1 MYSYHSATVESDSGK
16 KLSDGVIISFAF
28 DQMSIHL
35 NNTDEIKINE
45 TLIINIFTKTD
56 GCIIYNG
63 IAKALYN
70 NALTIDC
77 VIFIE
82 EKQRRKNHRMTVSI
96 PLHVKRINRGNKNT
110 FNLQKPILMKARDIS
125 INGILLESTL
135 DIPDDIHFNID
146 LPLKNMTLN
155 IVTDT
160 VRKYVKD
167 NKFYYGCTF
176 TLQTEEELN
185 FLRNF
190 INNNYIYQVKNK
202 NPKIKLYPTIRN

>member
-45 TLIINIFTKTD
+45 TLIINIFTKTN
-56 GCIIYNG
+56 GWIIYKG

>member
-45 TLIINIFTKTD
+45 TLIINIFTKTN
-56 GCIIYNG
+56 GCIIYKG

-135 DIPDDIHFNID
+135 DIADDIHFNID

>member
-1 MYSYHSATVESDSGK
+1 MYSYHSATVESDSGN
-16 KLSDGVIISFAF
+16 KLSDGVIVSFAF

-35 NNTDEIKINE
+35 NNTDKIKINE
-45 TLIINIFTKTD
+45 TVIINIFTKTN
-56 GCIIYNG
+56 GCIIYKG

-77 VIFIE
+77 VIFME
-82 EKQRRKNHRMTVSI
+82 EKQRRKNHRMIISI
-96 PLHVKRINRGNKNT
+96 PLHVKHINRGSKNT

-135 DIPDDIHFNID
+135 DIPDDVHFNID

-167 NKFYYGCTF
+167 TKFYYGCTF
-176 TLQTEEELN
+176 TLQTEE
-185 FLRNF
+185 
-190 INNNYIYQVKNK
+190 
-202 NPKIKLYPTIRN
+202 

>member
-1 MYSYHSATVESDSGK
+1 MYSYHSATVESDSGN
-16 KLSDGVIISFAF
+16 KLSDGVIVSFAF

-35 NNTDEIKINE
+35 NNTDKIKINE
-45 TLIINIFTKTD
+45 TLIINIFTKTN
-56 GCIIYNG
+56 GCIIYKG

-77 VIFIE
+77 VIFME

-167 NKFYYGCTF
+167 NKFYYGGTF

>member
-45 TLIINIFTKTD
+45 TLIINIFTKTN
-56 GCIIYNG
+56 GCIIYKG

-82 EKQRRKNHRMTVSI
+82 EKQRRKVPQYPALSHRILPTSQ
-96 PLHVKRINRGNKNT
+96 PRGGG
-110 FNLQKPILMKARDIS
+110 L
-125 INGILLESTL
+125 
-135 DIPDDIHFNID
+135 
-146 LPLKNMTLN
+146 
-155 IVTDT
+155 
-160 VRKYVKD
+160 
-167 NKFYYGCTF
+167 
-176 TLQTEEELN
+176 
-185 FLRNF
+185 
-190 INNNYIYQVKNK
+190 
-202 NPKIKLYPTIRN
+202 

>member
-1 MYSYHSATVESDSGK
+1 MYSYHSATVESDSGN
-16 KLSDGVIISFAF
+16 KLSDGVIVSFAC

-35 NNTDEIKINE
+35 NNTDKIKINE
-45 TLIINIFTKTD
+45 TLIIKIFTKTN
-56 GCIIYNG
+56 GCIIYKG

>member
-1 MYSYHSATVESDSGK
+1 MYSYHSATVESDSGN
-16 KLSDGVIISFAF
+16 KLSDGVIVSFAF

-35 NNTDEIKINE
+35 NNTDKIKINE
-45 TLIINIFTKTD
+45 TLIINIFTKTN
-56 GCIIYNG
+56 GCIIYKG

-77 VIFIE
+77 VIFME
-82 EKQRRKNHRMTVSI
+82 EKQRRKNHRMIISI
-96 PLHVKRINRGNKNT
+96 PLHVKHINRGSKNT

-135 DIPDDIHFNID
+135 DIPDDVHFNID

-190 INNNYIYQVKNK
+190 INDNYIYQVKNK

>member
-1 MYSYHSATVESDSGK
+1 MYSYHSATVESDSGN
-16 KLSDGVIISFAF
+16 KLSDGVIVSFAC

-35 NNTDEIKINE
+35 NNTDKIKINE
-45 TLIINIFTKTD
+45 TLIINIFTKTN
-56 GCIIYNG
+56 GCIIYKG

-146 LPLKNMTLN
+146 LPLNNMTLN

>member
-45 TLIINIFTKTD
+45 TLIINIFTKTN
-56 GCIIYNG
+56 GCIIYKV

>member
-1 MYSYHSATVESDSGK
+1 MYSYHSATVEFDSGK
-16 KLSDGVIISFAF
+16 KLSDKVIISFAF

-45 TLIINIFTKTD
+45 TLIINIFTKTN
-56 GCIIYNG
+56 GCIIYKG

>member
-1 MYSYHSATVESDSGK
+1 MYSYHSATVESDSGNN
-16 KLSDGVIISFAF
+16 LSDGVIVSFAC

-45 TLIINIFTKTD
+45 TLIINIFTKTN
-56 GCIIYNG
+56 GCIIYKG

>member
-45 TLIINIFTKTD
+45 TLIINIFTKTN
-56 GCIIYNG
+56 GCIIYKG

-82 EKQRRKNHRMTVSI
+82 EKQRRKNHRMTVNI

-160 VRKYVKD
+160 VRKYVK
-167 NKFYYGCTF
+167 
-176 TLQTEEELN
+176 E
-185 FLRNF
+185 
-190 INNNYIYQVKNK
+190 VKNK

>member
-45 TLIINIFTKTD
+45 TLIINILTKTN
-56 GCIIYNG
+56 GCIIYKG

-146 LPLKNMTLN
+146 LPLKNITLN

>member
-1 MYSYHSATVESDSGK
+1 M
-16 KLSDGVIISFAF
+16 
-28 DQMSIHL
+28 
-35 NNTDEIKINE
+35 
-45 TLIINIFTKTD
+45 
-56 GCIIYNG
+56 
-63 IAKALYN
+63 
-70 NALTIDC
+70 
-77 VIFIE
+77 IFI
-82 EKQRRKNHRMTVSI
+82 
-96 PLHVKRINRGNKNT
+96 L
-110 FNLQKPILMKARDIS
+110 
-125 INGILLESTL
+125 TL
-135 DIPDDIHFNID
+135 
-146 LPLKNMTLN
+146 T

>member
-1 MYSYHSATVESDSGK
+1 MYSYHSATVESDSGNN
-16 KLSDGVIISFAF
+16 LSDGVIVSFAC

-35 NNTDEIKINE
+35 NNTDKIKINE
-45 TLIINIFTKTD
+45 TLIINIFTKTN
-56 GCIIYNG
+56 GCIIYKG
-63 IAKALYN
+63 IAKGLYN

>member
-45 TLIINIFTKTD
+45 TLIINIFTKTN
-56 GCIIYNG
+56 GCIIYKG

-96 PLHVKRINRGNKNT
+96 HLHVKRINRGNKNT

>member
-1 MYSYHSATVESDSGK
+1 MYSYHSATVESDSGN
-16 KLSDGVIISFAF
+16 KLSDGVIVSFAC

-35 NNTDEIKINE
+35 NNTDKIKINE
-45 TLIINIFTKTD
+45 TLIINIFTKTN
-56 GCIIYNG
+56 GCIIYKG

-82 EKQRRKNHRMTVSI
+82 EKQRRKNHRMNVSI

-185 FLRNF
+185 FLHNF
-190 INNNYIYQVKNK
+190 INNNYIHQVKNR

>member
-45 TLIINIFTKTD
+45 TLIINIFTKTN

>member
-16 KLSDGVIISFAF
+16 KLSDGVIVSFAC

-35 NNTDEIKINE
+35 NNTDKIKINK
-45 TLIINIFTKTD
+45 TLIINIFTKTN
-56 GCIIYNG
+56 GCIIYKG

-160 VRKYVKD
+160 VRKYVK
-167 NKFYYGCTF
+167 
-176 TLQTEEELN
+176 E
-185 FLRNF
+185 
-190 INNNYIYQVKNK
+190 VKNK
-202 NPKIKLYPTIRN
+202 NPKIKLYPTIRH

>member
-1 MYSYHSATVESDSGK
+1 MYSYHSATVESDSGN
-16 KLSDGVIISFAF
+16 KLSDGVIVSFAC

-35 NNTDEIKINE
+35 NNTDKIKINE
-45 TLIINIFTKTD
+45 TLIIKIFTKTN
-56 GCIIYNG
+56 GCIIYKG

-190 INNNYIYQVKNK
+190 INNNYIYQVKNR

>member
-1 MYSYHSATVESDSGK
+1 MYSYHSATVESDSGN
-16 KLSDGVIISFAF
+16 KLSDGVIVSFAF

-35 NNTDEIKINE
+35 NNTDKIKINE
-45 TLIINIFTKTD
+45 TLIINIFTKTN
-56 GCIIYNG
+56 GCIIYKG

-96 PLHVKRINRGNKNT
+96 PLNVKRINRGNKNT

>member
-16 KLSDGVIISFAF
+16 KLSDGIIISFAF

-45 TLIINIFTKTD
+45 TLIINIFTKTN
-56 GCIIYNG
+56 GCIIYKG

-96 PLHVKRINRGNKNT
+96 PLRVKRINRGNKNT

>member
-16 KLSDGVIISFAF
+16 KLSDKVIISFAF

-45 TLIINIFTKTD
+45 TLIINIFTKTN
-56 GCIIYNG
+56 GCIIYKG

-146 LPLKNMTLN
+146 LPLKNMNLN

>member
-1 MYSYHSATVESDSGK
+1 MYSYHSATVESDSGN
-16 KLSDGVIISFAF
+16 KLSDGVIVSFAC

-35 NNTDEIKINE
+35 NNTDKIKINE
-45 TLIINIFTKTD
+45 TLIINIFTKTN
-56 GCIIYNG
+56 GCIIYKG

-190 INNNYIYQVKNK
+190 INNNYIHQVKNR

>member
-16 KLSDGVIISFAF
+16 KLSYGVIISFAF

-45 TLIINIFTKTD
+45 TLIINIFTKTN

>member
-1 MYSYHSATVESDSGK
+1 MYSYHSATVESDSGN
-16 KLSDGVIISFAF
+16 KLSDGVIVSFAC

-35 NNTDEIKINE
+35 NNTDKIKINE
-45 TLIINIFTKTD
+45 TLIINIFTKTN
-56 GCIIYNG
+56 GCIIYKG

-185 FLRNF
+185 FLHNF
-190 INNNYIYQVKNK
+190 INNNYIHQVKNK

>member
-1 MYSYHSATVESDSGK
+1 MYSYHSATVESDSGN
-16 KLSDGVIISFAF
+16 KLSDGVIVSFAC

-35 NNTDEIKINE
+35 NNTDKIKINE
-45 TLIINIFTKTD
+45 TLIINIFTKTN
-56 GCIIYNG
+56 GCIIYKG

-146 LPLKNMTLN
+146 LPLNNMTLN

-190 INNNYIYQVKNK
+190 INDNYIYQVKNK

>member
-1 MYSYHSATVESDSGK
+1 
-16 KLSDGVIISFAF
+16 
-28 DQMSIHL
+28 
-35 NNTDEIKINE
+35 
-45 TLIINIFTKTD
+45 
-56 GCIIYNG
+56 
-63 IAKALYN
+63 
-70 NALTIDC
+70 
-77 VIFIE
+77 
-82 EKQRRKNHRMTVSI
+82 MTVSI

-135 DIPDDIHFNID
+135 DIPNDINFNID

>member
-16 KLSDGVIISFAF
+16 KLSDGIIISFAC

-35 NNTDEIKINE
+35 NNTDKIKINE
-45 TLIINIFTKTD
+45 TLIINIFTKTN
-56 GCIIYNG
+56 GCIIYKG

>member
-16 KLSDGVIISFAF
+16 KLSDGVIVSFAF
-28 DQMSIHL
+28 DQISIHL

-45 TLIINIFTKTD
+45 TLIINIFTKTN
-56 GCIIYNG
+56 GCIIYKG

-70 NALTIDC
+70 NTLTIDC

>member
-1 MYSYHSATVESDSGK
+1 MYSYHSATVESDSGN
-16 KLSDGVIISFAF
+16 KLSDGVIVSFAC

-35 NNTDEIKINE
+35 NNTDKIKINE
-45 TLIINIFTKTD
+45 TLIINIFTKTN
-56 GCIIYNG
+56 GCIIYKG

-185 FLRNF
+185 FLHNF
-190 INNNYIYQVKNK
+190 INNNYIHQVKNR